1 MKIKSNR
8 IKVLFLLIGIAMF
21 ASINAQDN
29 VPLGLRYQ
37 AVARDDEG
45 KPMIKRD
52 IVAKM
57 QIVQI
62 DKDVL
67 IWEELHY
74 TTTNEFGLFQL
85 IIGQGFTTG
94 EGMVLDFESINWRKA
109 SLALQVE
116 LDFGKGFLN
125 MGITML
131 QSVPYAFL
139 ADSALN
145 APLPDMELGQLENV
159 SSQKPTKNQPLVWNG
174 KKWLP
179 GDSLKVKNL
188 LIQDALKIGD
198 SGPIIGVIADSNLS
212 DASDQTIPTS
222 KAVKS
227 YVDDAGADADTD
239 PLNELQDLQL
249 DSGTLIITGISNPTE
264 INLSP
269 YQGVDTDKQN
279 LSLDG
284 TLLKIERG
292 DDVDLSPIQDGT
304 EDADADPNNEI
315 QDLQLESN
323 ILTITGNSSATPIDL
338 SSLPDEVDDLDPDP
352 ANELQDLSLAGTD
365 LSISDG
371 STIDLSIINT
381 DDQNLT
387 LTDHLLT
394 IEGGN
399 SITLPD
405 NVNDNDADPANE
417 LQDLSLAGKNLSISD
432 GSTIDLS
439 IIDSDN
445 QNLILADH
453 LLTIEGGNS
462 ITLPDNVNDNDAD
475 SSNELQL
482 LSITGNTLAISNG
495 NSIDIPSAG
504 TDADADSTN
513 EIQDLLLVGT
523 NLSITRNSNATLVD
537 LSPYQGTNTDN
548 QKLTLSGTQLSIERG
563 NTVDLSSLPDEVD
576 DLDPDPANELQD
588 LSLVGTELSISDGN
602 TIDLSI
608 IDTDTRL
615 TEPEV
620 DAFVA
625 NNGYLSTESD
635 PIFTGHPAN
644 NS

>member
-1 MKIKSNR
+1 MKIKSNH

-21 ASINAQDN
+21 ASTNAQEN
-29 VPLGLRYQ
+29 VPLGFRYQ

-45 KPMIKRD
+45 KPMIQRD

-57 QIVQI
+57 QIVQV

-85 IIGQGFTTG
+85 TIGQGFTTG
-94 EGMVLDFESINWRKA
+94 EGLVLDFKSINWGKA
-109 SLALQVE
+109 SLALRVE

-125 MGITML
+125 MGMTML

-174 KKWLP
+174 KEWLP

-198 SGPIIGVIADSNLS
+198 SRPIIGVIADSNLS

-227 YVDDAGADADTD
+227 YVDDAEADADSD
-239 PLNELQDLQL
+239 PLNELQDLSL
-249 DSGTLIITGISNPTE
+249 SGTN
-264 INLSP
+264 
-269 YQGVDTDKQN
+269 
-279 LSLDG
+279 
-284 TLLKIERG
+284 
-292 DDVDLSPIQDGT
+292 
-304 EDADADPNNEI
+304 
-315 QDLQLESN
+315 
-323 ILTITGNSSATPIDL
+323 
-338 SSLPDEVDDLDPDP
+338 
-352 ANELQDLSLAGTD
+352 

-371 STIDLSIINT
+371 STIDLSIINS
-381 DDQNLT
+381 DDQNLI

-405 NVNDNDADPANE
+405 NVNDNDADPSNE
-417 LQDLSLAGKNLSISD
+417 LQDLSLVGTNLSISD

-439 IIDSDN
+439 IIDTDDQNLTLTDHLLTIEGGNSIILPDN
-445 QNLILADH
+445 VNDNDADPANELQDLFLSGTDLSISNGSTIDLSTIDTDDQNLILADH

-475 SSNELQL
+475 PSNELQL
-482 LSITGNTLAISNG
+482 LSITGNT
-495 NSIDIPSAG
+495 
-504 TDADADSTN
+504 
-513 EIQDLLLVGT
+513 
-523 NLSITRNSNATLVD
+523 IT
-537 LSPYQGTNTDN
+537 
-548 QKLTLSGTQLSIERG
+548 I
-563 NTVDLSSLPDEVD
+563 
-576 DLDPDPANELQD
+576 
-588 LSLVGTELSISDGN
+588 
-602 TIDLSI
+602 
-608 IDTDTRL
+608 
-615 TEPEV
+615 
-620 DAFVA
+620 
-625 NNGYLSTESD
+625 
-635 PIFTGHPAN
+635 
-644 NS
+644 